1 MDLLTAMAASGMRA
15 RMETLDMIANNLAN
29 TGTAGYKADREFYAL
44 YLSASAAAAEPPST
58 ARMPLVERA
67 WTDHSQGVLTSTGNP
82 LDLAITGKGFFT
94 VDGAGERL
102 YTRNGSF
109 RLTAGGTLVTQDGKA
124 VLDRNGKPI
133 QLDPSVSFQI
143 TADGT
148 VHQNGTEIA
157 QLQVVDFRTP
167 AALGKRE
174 AGYFQL
180 LDRAETPVAASGEIQ
195 QGYIEASNVGAAET
209 AVRLVS
215 VMRQFEMLQK
225 AMALGGEMHRRALEE
240 VAKATA

>member
-1 MDLLTAMAASGMRA
+1 MDPLTAMAASGMRA

-29 TGTAGYKADREFYAL
+29 TGTAGYKADREFYTL
-44 YLSASAAAAEPPST
+44 YLSASAAAPSSLSA

-82 LDLAITGKGFFT
+82 LDLAISGRGFFA
-94 VDGAGERL
+94 VEAGAERF

-109 RLTAGGTLVTQDGKA
+109 RLTAGGTLVTQDGRA
-124 VLDRNGKPI
+124 VLDRNGKPVK
-133 QLDPSVSFQI
+133 LDPSVPFEI

-157 QLQVVDFRTP
+157 RIQIVDFRTP
-167 AALGKRE
+167 SALSKRE

-180 LDRAETPVAASGEIQ
+180 LDRTETPVAASGEIQ
-195 QGYIEASNVGAAET
+195 QGYIEASNVSAAET

-215 VMRQFEMLQK
+215 VMRQFEMLQR
-225 AMALGGEMHRRALEE
+225 AIALGGEMHRRALEE
-240 VAKATA
+240 VAKATG